1 MNTVNKINFKK
12 GLAIKSFIFLIAI
25 VVLTPDISSGQAMLV
40 PCKYQLT
47 GYQED
52 IHTPGLAQAA
62 QGWYCPDPN
71 ARVMP
76 VPKKQSSKSGTGYG
90 GYGKQDFQM
99 QMMQGI
105 FGALFQSVFAP
116 PAHDP
121 YQEQLKKQQELL
133 IKQEQEKQK
142 QEALEKWKKLQ
153 TDEAARLSEQE
164 AQKIKQGEDLLAKMG
179 SASGGGLKPGSIGG
193 GGGLKPFNWDAPRA
207 EFTPL
212 SAGRYDTSGLSSWQR
227 LLCASHFSSM
237 ALKEVNNRNP
247 EGAAFMNRQAD
258 AVAAGGM
265 TEVECSFPAM
275 PQAPEPQQH
284 AAKMQKITEILEAVQ
299 TKVKDLQDIEVKLTE
314 AKQQKQ
320 EAETKLKE
328 AEAKVSEIK
337 NRPKDVSNP
346 EEKAQDDDFLVQQA
360 LAELNSAKEQIVTAE
375 QNEQK
380 YEEMKNKNLDE
391 IKNMEQQAMKEFE

>member
-1 MNTVNKINFKK
+1 MNKINFRK
-12 GLAIKSFIFLIAI
+12 GLVVKLFIFLIAI
-25 VVLTPDISSGQAMLV
+25 VVSTPVIYSGQVLAQTAQLV
-40 PCKYQLT
+40 PCKDQLT
-47 GYQED
+47 MYKAD

-62 QGWYCPDPN
+62 QGWDCPDPN

-76 VPKKQSSKSGTGYG
+76 VPKKQASKSGTGYG

-105 FGALFQSVFAP
+105 LGALFQSVFAP
-116 PAHDP
+116 PPGPDP

-133 IKQEQEKQK
+133 MKQEQEKQK
-142 QEALEKWKKLQ
+142 QQALEAWKKLQ
-153 TDEAARLSEQE
+153 ANEAAKLSADD
-164 AQKIKQGEDLLAKMG
+164 AQKRQQGDALLAKMG
-179 SASGGGLKPGSIGG
+179 KGGSIGG
-193 GGGLKPFNWDAPRA
+193 GGGLRPFNWDAPRA

-227 LLCASHFSSM
+227 LLCASHFSNM
-237 ALKEVNNRNP
+237 ALKSGSP
-247 EGAAFMNRQAD
+247 EGAVFMNRQAD
-258 AVAAGGM
+258 IVTVGGM

-284 AAKMQKITEILEAVQ
+284 EAKMQKITGILEAVQ
-299 TKVKDLQDIEVKLTE
+299 MKIKDLQDIEVKLAE

-320 EAETKLKE
+320 EAQTKLKE

-391 IKNMEQQAMKEFE
+391 IKNMEQQAMKEFK